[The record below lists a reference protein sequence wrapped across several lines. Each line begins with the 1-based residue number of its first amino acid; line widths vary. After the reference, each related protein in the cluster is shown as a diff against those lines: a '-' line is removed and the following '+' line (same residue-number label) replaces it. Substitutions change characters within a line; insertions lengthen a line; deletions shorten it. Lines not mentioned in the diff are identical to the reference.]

1 MGSVVAEPAAISGD
15 VAGRTQNLS
24 TETIRLDHI
33 AIAGQ
38 TLAEATDWTESR
50 LGVALQPGGA
60 HDVFGTHNELLGLA
74 DGLYLEVIAIDP
86 SALPPERTRWFDLDR
101 FQGPPRLTNW
111 ICQVEDLDA
120 VLEILPQ
127 AGVPVSLSRGD
138 LRWRMAVP
146 KDGILPYDNCFPA
159 LIEWQSPVHPSAL
172 LTSQGCR
179 LSRLIVSHPQV
190 ERLEGELA
198 LYLDRSV
205 IVFEKGPAGL
215 HADIETPTGTRHL

>member
-1 MGSVVAEPAAISGD
+1 MLPVMAEIADLTGD
-15 VAGRTQNLS
+15 GIGGTRNLN
-24 TETIRLDHI
+24 TKTIKLDHI

-38 TLAEATDWTESR
+38 TLAEATDWTEQR
-50 LGVALQPGGA
+50 LGVPLQPGGA

-86 SALPPERTRWFDLDR
+86 SALPPERARWFDLDR

-120 VLEILPQ
+120 VLDALPQ

-146 KDGILPYDNCFPA
+146 ENGILPYDNCFPA

-172 LTSQGCR
+172 LTGLGCR
-179 LSRLIVSHPQV
+179 LSRLTVTHPQADT
-190 ERLEGELA
+190 LEGELA
-198 LYLDRSV
+198 PYLDGPV
-205 IVFEKGPAGL
+205 IVFKKGPAGL
-215 HADIETPTGTRHL
+215 HADIETPAGMRHL